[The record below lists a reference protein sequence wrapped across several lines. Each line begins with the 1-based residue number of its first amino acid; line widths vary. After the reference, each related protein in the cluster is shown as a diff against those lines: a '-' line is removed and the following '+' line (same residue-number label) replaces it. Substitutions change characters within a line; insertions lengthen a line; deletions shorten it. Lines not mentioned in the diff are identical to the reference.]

1 MQLLEQLYSEQK
13 QIEVHLSDKPYIYT
27 LVLVGFD
34 NEPDFKLSSF
44 SANLWLRSN
53 KGARREKYKSVE
65 GIKKAVKRLIN
76 KNIET
81 NGKVTFKIVDEVCR
95 I

>member
-1 MQLLEQLYSEQK
+1 MELLEQLYNEQK
-13 QIEVHLSDKPYIYT
+13 QIEVHLSDKPHIYT
-27 LVLVGFD
+27 LILVGLD

-44 SANLWLRSN
+44 SANLWVRSN
-53 KGARREKYKSVE
+53 KGARREKYKSIE
-65 GIKKAVKRLIN
+65 GIKKAVKRLVN

-81 NGKVTFKIVDEVCR
+81 NGTITFKIVDEVCR

>member
-1 MQLLEQLYSEQK
+1 MELLTQLYSEQK
-13 QIEVHLSDKPYIYT
+13 QIEVHLSDKPHIYT
-27 LVLVGFD
+27 LVLVGLD

-44 SANLWLRSN
+44 SANLWVRSN
-53 KGARREKYKSVE
+53 KGARRKKYNSIE
-65 GIKKAVKRLIN
+65 GIKKAVKRLVN

-81 NGKVTFKIVDEVCR
+81 NGTVTFKIVDEVCR

>member
-1 MQLLEQLYSEQK
+1 MQLLEQLYNEQK
-13 QIEVHLSDKPYIYT
+13 QIEVHLSDKPHIYT
-27 LVLVGFD
+27 LVLIGRD
-34 NEPDFKLSSF
+34 GTPDFKLSSF
-44 SANLWLRSN
+44 SANLWVRSD
-53 KGARREKYKSVE
+53 KGARREKYASIE

>member
-1 MQLLEQLYSEQK
+1 MELLTQLYNEQK
-13 QIEVHLSDKPYIYT
+13 QIEVHLSDKPHIYT
-27 LVLVGFD
+27 LVLVGLD

-44 SANLWLRSN
+44 SANLWVRSN
-53 KGARREKYKSVE
+53 KGARREKYTSIG
-65 GIKKAVKRLIN
+65 GIKKAVKRLVN

-81 NGKVTFKIVDEVCR
+81 NGTITFKIVDEVCR

>member
-1 MQLLEQLYSEQK
+1 MNLLQQLYNEQK
-13 QIEVHLSDKPYIYT
+13 QIEVHLSDKPHIYT
-27 LVLVGFD
+27 LVLVGLD

-44 SANLWLRSN
+44 SANLWVRSN
-53 KGARREKYKSVE
+53 KGARREKYKSIE
-65 GIKKAVKRLIN
+65 GIKKAVKRLVN

-81 NGKVTFKIVDEVCR
+81 NGAITFKIVDEVCR

>member
-1 MQLLEQLYSEQK
+1 MDLLTQLYNEQK
-13 QIEVHLSDKPYIYT
+13 QIEVHLSDKPHIYT
-27 LVLVGFD
+27 LVLVGLD

-44 SANLWLRSN
+44 SANLWVRSN
-53 KGARREKYKSVE
+53 KGARREKYKSIE
-65 GIKKAVKRLIN
+65 GIKKAVKRLVN

-81 NGKVTFKIVDEVCR
+81 NGTVTFKIVDEVCR